1 MGTKYI
7 FVTGG
12 VVSSLGKGIVAASI
26 GRILKARG
34 LNVGIM
40 KFDPYINVDA
50 GTMNPYQHGEVFITM
65 DGTET
70 DLDLGHYER
79 FLGVNLPGESN
90 VTTGKIYL
98 SVISKER
105 KGEYLGATVQVI
117 PHITDEIKAAI
128 RKVATSGNLDVL
140 IVEIGGTVGD
150 IESLPFLEAVRQFR
164 REHPKEDILSIHLT
178 LVPFLSTTGEAK
190 TKPTQHSVKE
200 LRSVGIQPDMIFLRS
215 EKQLPISIRE
225 KVALFCDVPI
235 DAVVPVI
242 DEDSIYKVPLSLEA
256 SGVGRFIMR
265 HFYSNNA
272 KLMDT
277 KPDLADWISLVE
289 REKEAEIPLTIAIVG
304 KYVQL
309 TDAYLSVIEAIKH
322 AAIELGV
329 KPNIKWIQAELL
341 EHDDPERHL
350 KDVDAV
356 IIPGGFGNRGIEGK
370 INALRY
376 TRTRGIPTLGL
387 CLGMQCMVIEF
398 ARNVCGLEGANST
411 EFDPG
416 TPHPVIDLLPSQRGV
431 EEKGGTMRLGGYTC
445 ELVPGT
451 KTAEL
456 YGVDKVVERHR
467 HRYEFNNNYRE
478 ILEEN
483 GLKVAGIYVTLGLV
497 EVVEFDGH
505 PFYIGTQFH
514 PEFNSKPLAP
524 HPLFIGLL
532 KTALERQNVGKILKN
547 GRR

>member
-98 SVISKER
+98 SVINKER

-117 PHITDEIKAAI
+117 PHITDEIKASI
-128 RKVATSGNLDVL
+128 RKLATSGNLDVL

-150 IESLPFLEAVRQFR
+150 IEGLPFLEAVRQFR
-164 REHPKEDILSIHLT
+164 REHPREDTLSIHLT

-215 EKQLPISIRE
+215 ERPLPISIRE

-235 DAVVPVI
+235 DAVIPVV

-256 SGVGRFIMR
+256 NGVGKFIMR
-265 HFYSNNA
+265 HFYPSNPEVAN
-272 KLMDT
+272 K
-277 KPDLADWISLVE
+277 KPELSDWIALVE
-289 REKEAEIPLTIAIVG
+289 REQKAQIPLTVAIVG

-329 KPNIKWIQAELL
+329 RPNIKWVQSEVL
-341 EHDDPERHL
+341 EHESPEKYL
-350 KDVDAV
+350 SDVDAV
-356 IIPGGFGNRGIEGK
+356 IIPGGFGSRGIEGK
-370 INALRY
+370 INALKY
-376 TRTRGIPTLGL
+376 TREHGIPTLGL

-398 ARNVCGLEGANST
+398 ARNVCGLKGANST
-411 EFDPG
+411 EFDPS

-445 ELVPGT
+445 ELIPGT

-467 HRYEFNNNYRE
+467 HRYEYNNNYRE
-478 ILEEN
+478 ILESK

-497 EVVEFDGH
+497 EVVELEDH

-514 PEFNSKPLAP
+514 PEFNSKPLSP
-524 HPLFIGLL
+524 HPLFVGLL
-532 KTALERQNVGKILKN
+532 KSALEKKSQG
-547 GRR
+547 